1 MLRSVF
7 VAPMATCAAA
17 LSLVLAAP
25 IQAQQPDDP
34 TPLANPADVGSIDA
48 IMTALY
54 DVISGPIG
62 QDRDRARFLSLF
74 AEGARLIPTGRNQ
87 ETGKVGLRMMSP
99 EEYWANSSDLL
110 KRIGFTEDE
119 IGRTT
124 ETFGNITHHLQL
136 LCVLPGGPRRSRH
149 GLQPG
154 DQLGAAPERR
164 RALVDRVGLLGL
176 GTARQSDPEQV
187 HRPLTGAAALA
198 VTSTAETHIDR
209 RDAHRPKGGIS
220 TERTCPRAEYVS

>member
-7 VAPMATCAAA
+7 LAPIATCTVA
-17 LSLVLAAP
+17 LALVLVAP
-25 IQAQQPDDP
+25 IQAQQADDA
-34 TPLANPADVGSIDA
+34 TPVVNSSNPADVGSIDA

-87 ETGKVGLRMMSP
+87 ETGEVGFRMMSP
-99 EEYWANSSDLL
+99 EEYWTNSSDLL

-124 ETFGNITHHLQL
+124 ETFGNITHAFSSYASYREDQGDPDTAFSRGINSVQL
-136 LCVLPGGPRRSRH
+136 LNDDKRWWIVSVFWDSERPGNPIPSRYI
-149 GLQPG
+149 G
-154 DQLGAAPERR
+154 R
-164 RALVDRVGLLGL
+164 
-176 GTARQSDPEQV
+176 
-187 HRPLTGAAALA
+187 
-198 VTSTAETHIDR
+198 
-209 RDAHRPKGGIS
+209 
-220 TERTCPRAEYVS
+220 

>member
-62 QDRDRARFLSLF
+62 QDRDRPRFLSLF

-124 ETFGNITHHLQL
+124 ETFGNITHTFSSYASYREDQGDPDTAFSRGINSVQL
-136 LCVLPGGPRRSRH
+136 LNDDERWWIVSVFWDSERPDNPIPSRYI
-149 GLQPG
+149 G
-154 DQLGAAPERR
+154 R
-164 RALVDRVGLLGL
+164 
-176 GTARQSDPEQV
+176 
-187 HRPLTGAAALA
+187 
-198 VTSTAETHIDR
+198 
-209 RDAHRPKGGIS
+209 
-220 TERTCPRAEYVS
+220 